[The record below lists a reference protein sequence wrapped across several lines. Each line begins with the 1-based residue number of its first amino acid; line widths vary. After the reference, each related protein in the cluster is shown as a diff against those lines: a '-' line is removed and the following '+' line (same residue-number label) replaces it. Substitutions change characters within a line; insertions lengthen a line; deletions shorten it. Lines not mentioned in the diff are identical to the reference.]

1 MEAAGPYSRGRR
13 GEHGLVDRQDPRCGG
28 TPAGTEKTS
37 ETAEATA
44 APMQKDTTQAQQ
56 RRSKPEAQPPVP
68 TPDANLAILNHR
80 IDAALSSA
88 LLPGLYGPKNP
99 QDRAIPAA
107 RNHGSALQLA
117 EGEWVFLDFQL
128 LVQNLMHIHLW
139 K

>member
-1 MEAAGPYSRGRR
+1 MNRQWTRRGR
-13 GEHGLVDRQDPRCGG
+13 GFTSAISSPQETLPHG
-28 TPAGTEKTS
+28 PAR
-37 ETAEATA
+37 ETALANCA
-44 APMQKDTTQAQQ
+44 SGSDG
-56 RRSKPEAQPPVP
+56 
-68 TPDANLAILNHR
+68 DAL
-80 IDAALSSA
+80 SA

-117 EGEWVFLDFQL
+117 EGERVFLDFQL